1 MKVPN
6 HRLKFALVA
15 GYPDIGKF
23 RGVSFS
29 MFLVALAALAQAAAS
44 STPPVPLIAEAQ
56 NSPVEAPPVTPQSV
70 KLPALTAIRVKVD
83 KDLVSKTAVIG
94 EEFDLVLAQPID
106 LGNGY
111 AVPAG
116 TRGRG
121 WVIHAS
127 KARMGGKA
135 GELLLGARYLKLGD
149 IQIPLRSLKI
159 GPPQGKDNTG
169 LSMGLMVAVGVAGA
183 LVSGGQARVS
193 SGMDAT
199 AKTAADVDLPVSLLE
214 KSAPTGAVVVAGAA
228 PDATADRAGPPAPP
242 APAQPDIAN
251 QTESKGE

>member
-1 MKVPN
+1 MF
-6 HRLKFALVA
+6 HFAV
-15 GYPDIGKF
+15 
-23 RGVSFS
+23 
-29 MFLVALAALAQAAAS
+29 AALAQAAAS
-44 STPPVPLIAEAQ
+44 GSPAAPSIPAAPPMIAAQ
-56 NSPVEAPPVTPQSV
+56 NSPAETIAIAPQSV
-70 KLPALTAIRVKVD
+70 KLPALTTVRIKVD
-83 KDLVSKTAVIG
+83 RDLVSKTAVIG
-94 EEFDLVLAQPID
+94 EEFDIFLAQPID

-127 KARMGGKA
+127 KARLGGKA
-135 GELLLGARYLKLGD
+135 GELLLGARYLRLGD
-149 IQIPLRSLKI
+149 FQIPLRSLKI

-199 AKTAADVDLPVSLLE
+199 AKTAADVDLPIDLLE
-214 KSAPTGAVVVAGAA
+214 KAAPTSAMVVASPA
-228 PDATADRAGPPAPP
+228 PDATNNQAGPPAPP
-242 APAQPDIAN
+242 APFQPDSAN